1 MNEVMIQINQVAGNG
16 LMLLQNTVVL
26 AVTIAIGVIIGLF
39 GLKLARVWSALVGLV
54 LGVGAGAIVSI
65 TAGLTGMTSVAVIAG
80 GGVLFAV
87 LACIFYKVGMFFFV
101 WMIVF
106 GMGMTAIGE
115 EILVP
120 VMIICAVLGLI
131 LGIITLKFFDPLV
144 IILTSLYGGILAGS
158 AAVSLVRLN
167 DFLAAVLAVPAVLF
181 VIFMAVQFIMRSRQ
195 VGKKQVKQAGERR
208 KRESREAEVE
218 QARML
223 LDDELEDLDD
233 LDDEGDD
240 PEDLD
245 DLADAYDL
253 NEEYDDSDDEL
264 DEDYDDLDLDDDF
277 QIIE

>member
-1 MNEVMIQINQVAGNG
+1 MNDVMIQINQVAGSG

-26 AVTIAIGVIIGLF
+26 AVTIAIGMIIGLF

-54 LGVGAGAIVSI
+54 LGVGAGAIVSVA
-65 TAGLTGMTSVAVIAG
+65 AGLTGMTSVAVIAG

-115 EILVP
+115 DILVP

-158 AAVSLVRLN
+158 AAVSLVGLN

-218 QARML
+218 LARML
-223 LDDELEDLDD
+223 LDDEEDDPDDLAEAYD
-233 LDDEGDD
+233 LDDEYDD
-240 PEDLD
+240 
-245 DLADAYDL
+245 
-253 NEEYDDSDDEL
+253 EYDDSGEDEL
-264 DEDYDDLDLDDDF
+264 EEEYDDLDLDDDF